1 MMRQN
6 PNPTEFQ
13 LFGGITGVMVVGV
26 VILTVLYAVF
36 KTMGWL

>member
-1 MMRQN
+1 MMRQD

-13 LFGGITGVMVVGV
+13 LFGITGVMAVAV

-36 KTMGWL
+36 KTTGWL